1 MKIAVNIRLD
11 IIYEKKDFEEKMM
24 KKRMIFT
31 LITVSALLHADSAWW
46 PDITGQN
53 NGNEVHTKIAKST
66 PNNITVTVQN
76 TKKEAPQQKSQS
88 QNIPEGI
95 KYIKMLGSEL
105 KSHLKEALKA
115 DPSGVKA
122 LEFCANKAMQ
132 ITKEV
137 NSKLPDGAS
146 VRRTALRTRNPKN
159 APDPIDEGVMEV
171 FEKAANEHKLTPQ
184 NIVKIDDG
192 KSIRY
197 YKPLLTQAV
206 CLKCHGEN
214 VSDELKAKIKEF
226 YPNDKALGFK
236 NGAFRGVIVST
247 IKK

>member
-1 MKIAVNIRLD
+1 
-11 IIYEKKDFEEKMM
+11 M

-31 LITVSALLHADSAWW
+31 LITVSTLLHAESAWW
-46 PDITGQN
+46 PQIVSHQN
-53 NGNEVHTKIAKST
+53 NQNSGASQTKVAKTS
-66 PNNITVTVQN
+66 NSSNAITLQSVNHETTQ
-76 TKKEAPQQKSQS
+76 TKV
-88 QNIPEGI
+88 QNIPEGV
-95 KYIKMLGSEL
+95 KYIKMLGTEL
-105 KSHLKEALKA
+105 KSHLKKALKA

-122 LEFCANKAMQ
+122 LEFCASKAMQ

-146 VRRTALRTRNPKN
+146 VRRTALRVRNPKN
-159 APDPIDEGVMEV
+159 APDPIDEGVMGV
-171 FEKAANEHKLTPQ
+171 FAQRASEHKLTPQ

-192 KSIRY
+192 THIRY

-226 YPNDKALGFK
+226 YPDDNALGFK
-236 NGAFRGVIVST
+236 NGDFRGVIVSSV
-247 IKK
+247 KK

>member
-1 MKIAVNIRLD
+1 
-11 IIYEKKDFEEKMM
+11 M
-24 KKRMIFT
+24 KKGMLFT

-46 PDITGQN
+46 PNLTNSDNKSEVQTKVTQTTPSVQK
-53 NGNEVHTKIAKST
+53 NET
-66 PNNITVTVQN
+66 N
-76 TKKEAPQQKSQS
+76 T

-95 KYIKMLGSEL
+95 KYIKMLGSTLKGEL
-105 KSHLKEALKA
+105 KKSLQA
-115 DPSGVKA
+115 DPSGLKA
-122 LEFCANKAMQ
+122 LDFCANKAMQ

-146 VRRTALRTRNPKN
+146 VRRTALKFRNQKN

-184 NIVKIDDG
+184 NIIKIDDG
-192 KSIRY
+192 NFTRY
-197 YKPLLTQAV
+197 YKPLLTQDV

-214 VSDELKAKIKEF
+214 VSDDLKSKIKEL

-236 NGAFRGVIVST
+236 NGDFRGVIVSKV
-247 IKK
+247 KK